1 MALSNAITGEVILSG
16 DGTEGT
22 FGTADCTSGCSDP
35 GACNF
40 DGSDL
45 NDGSCDY
52 SCIGCTDSAA
62 ANYDPNATIDSGN
75 CVYCDPGTFILTVD
89 MFDSFGDGWSGA
101 EYYLFDINSGALV
114 DSGSLGTAFSGDGL
128 TVGTDLIC
136 LAPGCYSF
144 QTTTDTWPDEV
155 SISLS
160 DQFGTQYGTV
170 GTDAELRHRL
180 HAHWPVWLRR
190 LHRSCGQQLQP
201 ICQHRRRFLSVASCK
216 RRRGQR

>member
-1 MALSNAITGEVILSG
+1 
-16 DGTEGT
+16 
-22 FGTADCTSGCSDP
+22 
-35 GACNF
+35 
-40 DGSDL
+40 
-45 NDGSCDY
+45 
-52 SCIGCTDSAA
+52 
-62 ANYDPNATIDSGN
+62 
-75 CVYCDPGTFILTVD
+75 

-170 GTDAELRHRL
+170 GTDADYGIDFTLTGQCAFEGCTDPAANNFTHLPASTTVL
-180 HAHWPVWLRR
+180 VSCLLQTTTWPTLKRC
-190 LHRSCGQQLQP
+190 SAAQA
-201 ICQHRRRFLSVASCK
+201 CQERC
-216 RRRGQR
+216 